1 EVHGTAG
8 SAFIGGLPIAGG
20 SAFGREGGVH
30 WDATAPSTPRF
41 AAAYTEQARAFG
53 RAIQSDEP
61 VSPSG
66 ADGRA
71 AFLVAAA
78 ADRAIRAGGPVRIDD
93 EGAVRDEARAEVTGL

>member
-1 EVHGTAG
+1 MDKV
-8 SAFIGGLPIAGG
+8 GG
-20 SAFGREGGVH
+20 SQSEGLL
-30 WDATAPSTPRF
+30 AMS
-41 AAAYTEQARAFG
+41 G